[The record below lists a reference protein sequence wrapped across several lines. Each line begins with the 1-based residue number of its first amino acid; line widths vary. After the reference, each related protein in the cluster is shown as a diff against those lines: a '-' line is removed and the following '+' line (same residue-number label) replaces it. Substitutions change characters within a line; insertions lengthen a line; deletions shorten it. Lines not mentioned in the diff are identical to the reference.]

1 MTEYTADEVLHG
13 IQEWAEQCYQQA
25 GQKVEVALHGG
36 RFTPADLK
44 RYATAARACR
54 IALEGLRFE
63 VTGRGELIT
72 TGQVVVVVL
81 AGDNGK
87 KDTRALNVLQ
97 VAGVLQAAVPASRC
111 GLALQDSINAK
122 DVRSANLYSAALDT
136 AGTAGWVITWP
147 VKFQHPRVR

>member
-1 MTEYTADEVLHG
+1 MTEYTADQVLQR

-36 RFTPADLK
+36 RFTTADLK

-72 TGQVVVVVL
+72 SGQVVVVVL

-87 KDTRALNVLQ
+87 KDTRALNACCRWPAYFTGR
-97 VAGVLQAAVPASRC
+97 VAGQPLQPGAAGHRAGR
-111 GLALQDSINAK
+111 AQ
-122 DVRSANLYSAALDT
+122 RSLYNAALDA
-136 AGTAGWVITWP
+136 AGTTGWVITWP
-147 VKFQHPRVR
+147 V

>member
-1 MTEYTADEVLHG
+1 MTEYTADQVLKG

-44 RYATAARACR
+44 RYATADRACR

-63 VTGRGELIT
+63 AGNRGQLIAS
-72 TGQVVVVVL
+72 GQVVVVVL
-81 AGDNGK
+81 AGDNNK
-87 KDTRALNVLQ
+87 KGTRALNVLQ
-97 VAGVLQAAVPASRC
+97 VASPLQAALPTSRC
-111 GLALQDSINAK
+111 GLELQDSINAK
-122 DVRSANLYSAALDT
+122 DVRSANLYNAALDT

>member
-1 MTEYTADEVLHG
+1 MTEYTADQVLAG
-13 IQEWAEQCYQQA
+13 IKAWAEQHYQAA

-44 RYATAARACR
+44 RYATANRACR

-63 VTGRGELIT
+63 VTGRGELVT
-72 TGQVVVVVL
+72 TGQAVVVLL

-87 KDTRALNVLQ
+87 PGARALNVLQ
-97 VAGVLQAAVPASRC
+97 VAGVLQAALPASRC
-111 GLALQDSINAK
+111 GLELQDSINAK
-122 DVRSANLYSAALDT
+122 DVRAANLYSAALDS

-147 VKFQHPRVR
+147 VKFHHPRVR